1 MLHGHKHTFQAV
13 TKAEKDG
20 WLVAIGTKHADAK
33 TEREAIVGSDGY
45 KSALEKYGE

>member
-20 WLVAIGTKHADAK
+20 WLVAIETKHADAK

-45 KSALEKYGE
+45 KSTLEKYGE